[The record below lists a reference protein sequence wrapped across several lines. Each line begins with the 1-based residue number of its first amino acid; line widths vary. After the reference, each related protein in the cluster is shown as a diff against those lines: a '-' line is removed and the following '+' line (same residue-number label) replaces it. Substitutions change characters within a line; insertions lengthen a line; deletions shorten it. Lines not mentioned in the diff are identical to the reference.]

1 MTEHNNL
8 GRPLVFYLYFFITLE
23 NTLQRYGSTKPI
35 ENTSIYQCV
44 GRDEEAIGDL
54 VNKN

>member
-8 GRPLVFYLYFFITLE
+8 GRLLVFYLYFFIRLE